1 MDLQKYLDGLF
12 EFLTIPSISAQSEHK
27 KDINSATVWLQKKFS
42 DLDFN
47 ANILPTNGHPVV
59 YAENLRAG
67 KEKPTILVYGHY
79 DVQDPGNLNEWITKP
94 FIPEIRSGN
103 LYARGSSDDKGQLY
117 TWIAA
122 IEELIKRN
130 DIDLNIKFLIEGEE
144 ELGSLNLDEFIEQ
157 NKSLLVSDFCVISDS
172 HCLSENQPMIDY
184 GLRGIVYV
192 EIKVKTLGKDSHSG
206 IYGGNILNPLNVLAE
221 IVSKLKGHDFKVLI
235 PKFYE
240 SVRKISIQE
249 KRRLSRLPLTEKD
262 IISETGAQI
271 VIGEPGYT
279 LHERAGA
286 RPTLDVNGIWG
297 GYQGEGPKTIIPSEA
312 NAKISMRLV
321 PFQTSADI
329 YQKFVNYVQKI
340 TPPGVELTI
349 KLLSTAEPILF
360 NIKSK
365 YFKVAEKSYE
375 NIFGSRPVYE
385 LSGGTIGVTASFKNI
400 LGINSILMGY
410 GLPDDGLHGPNEKLS
425 LSMFEKGIKTNIEFL
440 KNI

>member
-1 MDLQKYLDGLF
+1 M
-12 EFLTIPSISAQSEHK
+12 
-27 KDINSATVWLQKKFS
+27 
-42 DLDFN
+42 
-47 ANILPTNGHPVV
+47 
-59 YAENLRAG
+59 
-67 KEKPTILVYGHY
+67 
-79 DVQDPGNLNEWITKP
+79 
-94 FIPEIRSGN
+94 
-103 LYARGSSDDKGQLY
+103 
-117 TWIAA
+117 
-122 IEELIKRN
+122 
-130 DIDLNIKFLIEGEE
+130 
-144 ELGSLNLDEFIEQ
+144 
-157 NKSLLVSDFCVISDS
+157 
-172 HCLSENQPMIDY
+172 SENQPMIDY

-400 LGINSILMGY
+400 LGIDSILMGY